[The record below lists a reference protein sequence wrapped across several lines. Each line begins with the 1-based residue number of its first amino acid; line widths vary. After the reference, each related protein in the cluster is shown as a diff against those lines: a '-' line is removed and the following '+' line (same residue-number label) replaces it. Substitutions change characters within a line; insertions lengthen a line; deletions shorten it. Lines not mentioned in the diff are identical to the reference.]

1 MYDTKIQ
8 SIDINSSIYPV
19 KLKNILQKHAPKCL
33 YCLGNLDLFN
43 SVGIGFCGSRHAS
56 NKGISVAKDCVEQLV
71 EKNYSIVSGNAS
83 GIDFTTHFTALKNSG
98 NTILVLPEGINNF
111 KIKKDLETIWNWERT
126 LVISEFHPDAIW
138 RSYQAMQRNS
148 TIIAL
153 SQAMIVIEARENG
166 GTLEA
171 GKTAL
176 RLGCTT
182 YVVEYS
188 DIDNLAPGNKI
199 LLNKGAI
206 ALKKSSYTQRANI
219 SRIFDDYVKK
229 NEQLGF
235 NF

>member
-1 MYDTKIQ
+1 MSDIKIQ
-8 SIDINSSIYPV
+8 SIDINSTIYPS
-19 KLKNILQKHAPKCL
+19 KLKDILKKHTPKCL
-33 YCLGNLDLFN
+33 YCLGNLDLLTKD
-43 SVGIGFCGSRHAS
+43 SVGFCGSRHAS
-56 NKGISVAKDCVEQLV
+56 AKGITVAKDCVEQLV
-71 EKNYSIVSGNAS
+71 ERNYSIVSGNAS
-83 GIDFTTHFTALKNSG
+83 GIDFTTHFTALKNNG

-111 KIKKDLETIWNWERT
+111 KIKKDLETVWNWERA

-153 SQAMIVIEARENG
+153 SQAMIVIEAREKG

-235 NF
+235 DF